1 MTSSIQLLEQ
11 WKTITLKYNQ
21 QKQKQT
27 IQINND
33 PITITSVTLSGRQL
47 SIVIRPLNT
56 ILDIKKEIYKQHCIP
71 LDQQQLSFKGVR
83 LQDDKLVYECGIEEN
98 AHIFDFT
105 IT

>member
-27 IQINND
+27 IQIIND

-98 AHIFDFT
+98 AHIS
-105 IT
+105 I